1 MLGLLNRSRRW
12 LPGVL
17 AGIGLAIHVAPLC
30 YGDWEFIYSFDD
42 GANFVEN
49 PMIQALTLPNIV
61 AMATTVK
68 INVYEP
74 LSWLLKAFVHGLVG
88 MQSKYVRM
96 VSVLVHWTACGI
108 LGCATH
114 RLLAPSFPDRAS
126 VAIAASLSAIL
137 FAIHPVHIEVLMW
150 PSAQPYPLAML
161 FTSIMFLAHLHKP
174 WSIVGT
180 VAYVCAVLSKSIAL
194 FTPVGL
200 VLLDL
205 VRGHLQLCPPKHLL
219 PYLRKMSVC
228 LVLSMALVATTYVA
242 NQRGAGTDVDTISLT
257 IPQRLAKVF
266 IVSVWPIQAWLWP
279 VNLRP
284 HYQIPDPTALTLP
297 TNPNVVFSVLIV
309 LVTLVAGLT
318 TGLATT
324 PASNWTLLASTLY
337 MLTMVLPVSGLV
349 QHGMVSLTADRY
361 SYFATVVFIR
371 VPLQALLLHRVGQRW
386 ATVVALTVFGL
397 WGSLSTN
404 QLQAWRSEEALWLH
418 SLIQDPSDW
427 RLLNQLA
434 EYYLHHGR
442 NADAV
447 PLMEESIWFGPTL
460 GFKAT
465 LFQAKQRMFLN
476 RVTDGCS
483 MYSALSPQR
492 C

>member
-17 AGIGLAIHVAPLC
+17 AGIGLAVHVAPLC

-114 RLLAPSFPDRAS
+114 RLLASSFPDRAS

-180 VAYVCAVLSKSIAL
+180 GAHVIILS
-194 FTPVGL
+194 
-200 VLLDL
+200 
-205 VRGHLQLCPPKHLL
+205 
-219 PYLRKMSVC
+219 
-228 LVLSMALVATTYVA
+228 
-242 NQRGAGTDVDTISLT
+242 
-257 IPQRLAKVF
+257 
-266 IVSVWPIQAWLWP
+266 
-279 VNLRP
+279 
-284 HYQIPDPTALTLP
+284 
-297 TNPNVVFSVLIV
+297 
-309 LVTLVAGLT
+309 
-318 TGLATT
+318 
-324 PASNWTLLASTLY
+324 
-337 MLTMVLPVSGLV
+337 
-349 QHGMVSLTADRY
+349 
-361 SYFATVVFIR
+361 
-371 VPLQALLLHRVGQRW
+371 
-386 ATVVALTVFGL
+386 
-397 WGSLSTN
+397 
-404 QLQAWRSEEALWLH
+404 
-418 SLIQDPSDW
+418 
-427 RLLNQLA
+427 
-434 EYYLHHGR
+434 
-442 NADAV
+442 
-447 PLMEESIWFGPTL
+447 
-460 GFKAT
+460 
-465 LFQAKQRMFLN
+465 
-476 RVTDGCS
+476 
-483 MYSALSPQR
+483 
-492 C
+492 